1 MNEFNV
7 IIVMNEAML
16 ILLKDKNLNYETN
29 LKIKKYLEDET
40 IFFRIDKENAYEILR
55 SVGVKDDMLDNVYK
69 KLVSH
74 KMFSNLVRRGKI
86 IPDDEGLIIRYN
98 SNSSFSK

>member
-16 ILLKDKNLNYETN
+16 KLLKDKNLNYETN

-86 IPDDEGLIIRYN
+86 IPDDERLIIRYN